1 MSQSDNVAQKLP
13 NFVFECLNKSFST
26 NCKRSYYF
34 QAYFLI
40 LFVFEK
46 KMLFCNF
53 EKIIKNI
60 IWKRSSSS
68 LHRINCF
75 FFLVISGSVLFTT
88 LNMVN
93 EICWAH
99 FSCYFQISWFIFF
112 DFESVWMRD
121 WHKLVSLWDHTD
133 SYFFPF
139 WFSSKWLGAVQINN
153 RCSGGGSWLG
163 VRQKQCHKKRRK
175 NRGQKEKT

>member
-75 FFLVISGSVLFTT
+75 FFGNLRLCAFYDIKYGKWDLLSTFFLLFSDFLVYILWLWIC
-88 LNMVN
+88 LN
-93 EICWAH
+93 ERLT
-99 FSCYFQISWFIFF
+99 QISVIERSHWFLFF
-112 DFESVWMRD
+112 SPSG
-121 WHKLVSLWDHTD
+121 LVA
-133 SYFFPF
+133 
-139 WFSSKWLGAVQINN
+139 KG
-153 RCSGGGSWLG
+153 
-163 VRQKQCHKKRRK
+163 
-175 NRGQKEKT
+175 

>member
-75 FFLVISGSVLFTT
+75 FLVISGGKWDLLSTFFLLFSDFLVYILWLWIC
-88 LNMVN
+88 LN
-93 EICWAH
+93 ERLT
-99 FSCYFQISWFIFF
+99 QISVIVRSHWF
-112 DFESVWMRD
+112 
-121 WHKLVSLWDHTD
+121 L
-133 SYFFPF
+133 FFP
-139 WFSSKWLGAVQINN
+139 LLV
-153 RCSGGGSWLG
+153 
-163 VRQKQCHKKRRK
+163 
-175 NRGQKEKT
+175 